1 MLGDFMNKLQ
11 KQSWSDVCD
20 AVRTS
25 DPMLADV
32 IDELSPTP
40 KYGFYVVDYPYGD
53 LILNK
58 GSFQL
63 RNQDNVLVP
72 LSHQSIDSK
81 IRDDLTYTGT
91 VPVGMVIQNSI
102 ETFFTFETQT
112 LPSSLYGRGSMVAL
126 WGLFDAVQSYQAG
139 PLWSISSGVRTLCML
154 PRVTDK
160 VCYATLKRKYELRQH
175 VPARLSD
182 HWKIFAALANSAEFP
197 QPWTSKMLY
206 FSKEWFSHQNDK
218 KWSKFYLTL
227 LKKAWNGSVVKR
239 NQFISDFAF
248 SSIQKNRGLKPNP
261 YLVDTAKHL
270 VSIGLGGSPGFKP
283 ATDNAAAPIQGLQKV
298 YVEDYGLKKLPII
311 MQLQHFSPL
320 LSDSIYYSLEMPTTL
335 IFSPRSSN
343 GVSRMVDM
351 RELRHLLD
359 TFFEE
364 IASSRLLTEG
374 TPLFNLSK
382 NVKYGF
388 YHVDIDQYNE
398 ISQITDIAEKDPN
411 FKKILYSNAKELS
424 FSDAAPFF
432 TGCVSLSRVNNP

>member
-1 MLGDFMNKLQ
+1 MRNLQ
-11 KQSWSDVCD
+11 KQSWSEVGNV
-20 AVRTS
+20 ARAA
-25 DPMLADV
+25 DPILADI
-32 IDELSPTP
+32 IDELSPSA
-40 KYGFYVVDYPYGD
+40 KYGFYIVEYPYGD
-53 LILNK
+53 SILNK
-58 GSFQL
+58 GLFQV

-72 LSHQSIDSK
+72 LSHQSIDGK
-81 IRDDLTYTGT
+81 VQDDLTYTGT
-91 VPVGMVIQNSI
+91 IPVGMVIQNSI

-112 LPSSLYGRGSMVAL
+112 LPSSFYCSGSMVAL
-126 WGLFDAVQSYQAG
+126 WGLFDEVRSYQAG

-160 VCYATLKRKYELRQH
+160 VCYATLKRKYELKQQ
-175 VPARLSD
+175 VPTRLSD
-182 HWKIFAALANSAEFP
+182 HWKIFAALANSKKFS
-197 QPWTSKMLY
+197 QPWTSKMLF

-227 LKKAWNGSVVKR
+227 LKKAWEGSAVKR

-270 VSIGLGGSPGFKP
+270 VSIGLGGSPGFKA
-283 ATDNAAAPIQGLQKV
+283 ATDNIAAPIQGLQKV

-320 LSDSIYYSLEMPTTL
+320 LSDAIYYSLEMPTTP

-351 RELRHLLD
+351 RELKHILD

-364 IASSRLLTEG
+364 IANSSLLTEG
-374 TPLFNLSK
+374 TPLFNLTK
-382 NVKYGF
+382 NVKYDF

-411 FKKILYSNAKELS
+411 FKKILYPNAKELT

-432 TGCVSLSRVNNP
+432 TGCISLSRVKSS